1 MATQPRRART
11 ISMVLDSGRHP
22 ELERL
27 KSGVLLLLG
36 AWVAYFFVVE
46 VLIRPF
52 DRVILPELGLP
63 LSTLLVAQ
71 GLVVLFG
78 TALYLAARTICKPA
92 K

>member
-1 MATQPRRART
+1 
-11 ISMVLDSGRHP
+11 MVLDSGRHP

-27 KSGVLLLLG
+27 KSGILLLLG

-46 VLIRPF
+46 VLIKPL
-52 DRVILPELGLP
+52 DWIVLPELGLA

-78 TALYLAARTICKPA
+78 SALYLAAHTIQKPT

>member
-1 MATQPRRART
+1 
-11 ISMVLDSGRHP
+11 MVLDSGRHP

-27 KSGVLLLLG
+27 KSGILLLLG

-46 VLIRPF
+46 VLSKPF
-52 DRVILPELGLP
+52 DWVILPELELP
-63 LSTLLVAQ
+63 LSTLLAAH

-78 TALYLAARTICKPA
+78 SALYLAARTICKPA

>member
-1 MATQPRRART
+1 
-11 ISMVLDSGRHP
+11 MVLASERRP

-27 KSGVLLLLG
+27 KLGILLLLG

-46 VLIRPF
+46 VLIKPF
-52 DRVILPELGLP
+52 DWIILPELGLP

-71 GLVVLFG
+71 GLIVLFG
-78 TALYLAARTICKPA
+78 SALYLTARTIYKPT

>member
-1 MATQPRRART
+1 MATQRRRART
-11 ISMVLDSGRHP
+11 ISIVLDANRRP

-36 AWVAYFFVVE
+36 AWVAYFFAVE
-46 VLIRPF
+46 VLIKPF
-52 DRVILPELGLP
+52 DQIILAELDLP

-78 TALYLAARTICKPA
+78 SALYLAAHTICKPA

>member
-1 MATQPRRART
+1 MATQRRRTRT
-11 ISMVLDSGRHP
+11 ISMVLDSRRNP

-27 KSGVLLLLG
+27 KSGILLLLG

-46 VLIRPF
+46 VLIKPF
-52 DRVILPELGLP
+52 DRIILPELGLQ
-63 LSTLLVAQ
+63 LSTLLIAQ

-78 TALYLAARTICKPA
+78 IALYLAARTIYKPT

>member
-1 MATQPRRART
+1 
-11 ISMVLDSGRHP
+11 MVLDSGRHP

-27 KSGVLLLLG
+27 KSGIMLLLG

-46 VLIRPF
+46 VLIKPL
-52 DRVILPELGLP
+52 DWIVLPELGLA

-78 TALYLAARTICKPA
+78 SALYLAARTIQKPT